1 MWLHRL
7 PPVSNPPHICSRSHA
22 NTDTTRYWNW
32 PLWADNLSASPLFD
46 GSESSLSGDGE
57 YNPGEQN
64 LSGGA
69 ITIPR
74 GSGGGCAKSGPFKD
88 MKVHMGPFPPSLVSL
103 TEIPAPRFDYNPHC
117 LNRSL
122 NNFVSSHYTNSTIV
136 DRLLGSNTI
145 ADFQMVMDHWPPRE
159 DGVLGLHG
167 GGHFSIGSTLQ
178 DLFASSQD
186 PAFFLH
192 HSQIDR
198 LWAIWQAMDEPNR
211 RYALNG
217 TSTILNP
224 PWGKIVRL
232 DTVMEFGIL
241 DGRKRV
247 REVMSPVAGHLCYI
261 YS

>member
-1 MWLHRL
+1 MAT
-7 PPVSNPPHICSRSHA
+7 SRKLIPLTSSQISA
-22 NTDTTRYWNW
+22 NRIRYWNW
-32 PLWADNLSASPLFD
+32 PLWADNLGASPLFD
-46 GSESSLSGDGE
+46 GSETSLSGDGE
-57 YNPGEQN
+57 YNPEEQN
-64 LSGGA
+64 LSSGA

-88 MKVHMGPFPPSLVSL
+88 MKVHMGPFPHSLVSL
-103 TEIPAPRFDYNPHC
+103 TEIPAPKFDYNPRC

-136 DRLLGSNTI
+136 DTLLSSKSI
-145 ADFQMVMDHWPPRE
+145 ANFQMVMDHWPPRQ

-192 HSQIDR
+192 HSQVDR
-198 LWAIWQAMDEPNR
+198 VWAIWQAMDEAKR

-224 PWGKIVRL
+224 PWGEKVRL

-241 DGRKRV
+241 DGRRVV
-247 REVMSPVAGHLCYI
+247 REVMSPVTGHFCYI
-261 YS
+261 YT